1 MKPSVATPEARVV
14 APDQSNPADER
25 LSLKTKVGYGVG
37 NVAVMVGKQAPKQLS
52 LPIYNLAL
60 GVSPDAVGT
69 VLALGRIV
77 DAFTDPF
84 VGNVSD
90 RLASRWGR
98 RRPMIL
104 LGVIFAG
111 LFFTALWL
119 CPRGLTPGGC
129 LIYFIG
135 ASLLY
140 YMSLSV
146 FCVPWY
152 ALGYEL
158 APNYDERTRLMAFQG
173 FMGPLGQI
181 LVFWLYPWT
190 QIGIKHGWFSDTIQ
204 GIRWIGFGAGIVM
217 VVFGLLPVFLVRER
231 FGSDAAATRK
241 ANKKRPSLW
250 AGIKAAVKNGPFV
263 RLSIAV
269 TTVLIGTS
277 MVGGLGLY
285 VFIFY
290 LFGGDKAAGSVLLG
304 WHGTMGLISNMV
316 CTPMLSKFSV
326 RFGKKEVFLAAIAWG
341 FVRLCGLWFL
351 LDPAHPYLVLVN
363 AVLIGVDNAAIF
375 MLCHA
380 MIADVCDVDERDCG
394 SRREGLYG
402 SLFSWLY
409 KNGIALAYALSGFIL
424 VWIGFDRK
432 LGGHQAHSTLLLM
445 KAFYCVVPAMFF
457 LIAFLVFWRY
467 PISRRFAT
475 QVRAE
480 LDDRRR
486 AAAAAGEAGV

>member
-1 MKPSVATPEARVV
+1 MKAQADQLERNAAAPAPSTFP
-14 APDQSNPADER
+14 DER

-60 GVSPDAVGT
+60 GVRPDAVGT
-69 VLALGRIV
+69 VLALGRVV

-84 VGNVSD
+84 VGHLSD

-98 RRPMIL
+98 RRPMIF
-104 LGVIFAG
+104 LGAIFAAV
-111 LFFTALWL
+111 FFTALWF
-119 CPRGLTPGGC
+119 CPRGLTPGAC

-181 LVFWLYPWT
+181 LVYWLYPWT
-190 QIGIKHGWFSDTIQ
+190 QLGIKHGWFADTVQ
-204 GIRWIGFGAGIVM
+204 GIRWIGFGAA
-217 VVFGLLPVFLVRER
+217 VVLVLFGFLPVFLVRER
-231 FGSDAAATRK
+231 FGSEAAGSKKKK
-241 ANKKRPSLW
+241 ARPSLL
-250 AGIKAAVKNGPFV
+250 AGIKAAVKNGPFI
-263 RLSIAV
+263 RLAV
-269 TTVLIGTS
+269 AVSTVLIGTS

-285 VFIFY
+285 VFVFC

-304 WHGTMGLISNMV
+304 WHGTTGLISNMV
-316 CTPMLSKFSV
+316 FTPLLSKLSV
-326 RFGKKEVFLAAIAWG
+326 RFGKKEVFLAAIGWG
-341 FVRLCGLWFL
+341 FARLCLLWFL
-351 LDPAHPYLVLVN
+351 LNPAYPYLVLLN
-363 AVLIGVDNAAIF
+363 GVLIGVDNAAIF

-424 VWIGFDRK
+424 VWIGFNAK
-432 LGGHQAHSTLLLM
+432 LGGNQSHSTLLLM
-445 KAFYCVVPAMFF
+445 KASYCLVPALFF
-457 LIAFLVFWRY
+457 LVAFLVFWSY
-467 PISRRFAT
+467 PISRQFAVK
-475 QVRAE
+475 VRAE
-480 LDDRRR
+480 LEERRR
-486 AAAAAGEAGV
+486 TAAAEEGRP

>member
-1 MKPSVATPEARVV
+1 MKAQVDLPEAKV
-14 APDQSNPADER
+14 AATGQSSPADER

-37 NVAVMVGKQAPKQLS
+37 NVAVMIGKQAPKQLS

-60 GVSPDAVGT
+60 GVSPGAVGT

-84 VGNVSD
+84 VGHLSD
-90 RLASRWGR
+90 RLATRWGR
-98 RRPMIL
+98 RRPMIF
-104 LGVIFAG
+104 LGAIFAA

-119 CPRGLTPGGC
+119 CPRGLTPAGC

-190 QIGIKHGWFSDTIQ
+190 QLGIKHGWFTDTIH
-204 GIRWIGFGAGIVM
+204 GIRWIGFGAGLVM
-217 VVFGLLPVFLVRER
+217 VLFGFLPVLLVRER
-231 FGSDAAATRK
+231 FGSDAAGARK
-241 ANKKRPSLW
+241 AKKPRPSLW

-263 RLSIAV
+263 RLAIAV
-269 TTVLIGTS
+269 STVLIGTS

-285 VFIFY
+285 VFIFC

-304 WHGTMGLISNMV
+304 WHGTTGLISNMV
-316 CTPMLSKFSV
+316 FTPLLSKLSV
-326 RFGKKEVFLAAIAWG
+326 RYGKKEVFLAALGWG
-341 FVRLCGLWFL
+341 FARLCLLWFL
-351 LDPAHPYLVLVN
+351 LDPAHPYLVMVN

-424 VWIGFDRK
+424 VWVGFKAK
-432 LGGHQAHSTLLLM
+432 LGGNQTHSTLLLM
-445 KAFYCVVPAMFF
+445 KSSYCLVPALFF
-457 LIAFLVFWRY
+457 LASFLVFWRY
-467 PISRRFAT
+467 PIGRRFAT

-480 LDDRRR
+480 LDERRR
-486 AAAAAGEAGV
+486 AAAAAKEDA